1 MGAWHSHLM
10 RRKIPALQTLLCFD
24 AAARLGSL
32 TRAAQALSLTQSAV
46 SRQIAALESTLGLR
60 LFERARH
67 GVALTVSGADYAARI
82 ARQLDTLEQDTLDV
96 MTGDAPDGD
105 VHLACVPS
113 FATQWL
119 IPRLPDLA
127 KRHPHLAV
135 HIETRTRPFLF
146 SDTRFDAALYAG
158 TPEQVQRW
166 AGTRHDVLLTE
177 SVVAVCS
184 PALLGKRKSLK
195 PTAMADMPLLQ
206 QSTRTDAWHHWF
218 AALGVSAPKALS
230 GPRYELFSMASA
242 AASHGLGLALIP
254 ELLIESE
261 LASGAL
267 VLAHPARLP
276 ESRSYYLVRPE
287 ASASNRLATE
297 YFWNWLLERAGLE
310 MAQIPLPP

>member
-1 MGAWHSHLM
+1 M

-67 GVALTVSGADYAARI
+67 GVALTASGADYAARI
-82 ARQLDTLEQDTLDV
+82 ARQLDALEQDTLDV
-96 MTGDAPDGD
+96 MTGGAPDGD

-127 KRHPHLAV
+127 KLHPHLSV

-146 SDTRFDAALYAG
+146 ADTRFDAALYAG

-166 AGTRHDVLLTE
+166 AGTRHDVLLPE

-184 PALLGKRKSLK
+184 PAVLGRRKSLK
-195 PTAMADMPLLQ
+195 PSAMADMPLLQ

-218 AALGVSAPKALS
+218 AAQGIAAPKALS

-242 AASHGLGLALIP
+242 AAAHGLGLALIP
-254 ELLIESE
+254 QLLIEPE
-261 LASGAL
+261 LARGAL

-276 ESRSYYLVRPE
+276 ESRNYYLVRPD
-287 ASASNRLATE
+287 ASASQGVASNQFAD
-297 YFWNWLLERAGLE
+297 WLLNRAHG
-310 MAQIPLPP
+310 

>member
-1 MGAWHSHLM
+1 M

-67 GVALTVSGADYAARI
+67 GVALTASGADYAARI
-82 ARQLDTLEQDTLDV
+82 ARQLDALEQDTLDV
-96 MTGDAPDGD
+96 MTGGAPDGD

-127 KRHPHLAV
+127 KLHPHLSV

-146 SDTRFDAALYAG
+146 ADTRFDAALYAG

-166 AGTRHDVLLTE
+166 AGTRHDVLLPE

-184 PALLGKRKSLK
+184 PAVLGRRKSLK
-195 PTAMADMPLLQ
+195 PSAMADMPLLQ
-206 QSTRTDAWHHWF
+206 PSTRTDAWHHWF
-218 AALGVSAPKALS
+218 AAQGIAAPKALS

-242 AASHGLGLALIP
+242 AAAHGLGLALIP
-254 ELLIESE
+254 QLLIEPE
-261 LASGAL
+261 LARGAL
-267 VLAHPARLP
+267 VLAHPAPLP
-276 ESRSYYLVRPE
+276 ESRNYYLVRPD
-287 ASASNRLATE
+287 ASASRGVASNQFAD
-297 YFWNWLLERAGLE
+297 WLLNRAHG
-310 MAQIPLPP
+310 

>member
-1 MGAWHSHLM
+1 M

-67 GVALTVSGADYAARI
+67 GVALTASGADYAARV
-82 ARQLDTLEQDTLDV
+82 ARQLDALEQDTLDV
-96 MTGDAPDGD
+96 MTGGAPDGD

-119 IPRLPDLA
+119 IPRLPNLA
-127 KRHPHLAV
+127 KLHPHLSV

-146 SDTRFDAALYAG
+146 ADTRFDAALYAG

-166 AGTRHDVLLTE
+166 AGTRHDVLLPE

-184 PALLGKRKSLK
+184 PAVLGRRKSLK
-195 PTAMADMPLLQ
+195 PSAMADMPLLQ

-218 AALGVSAPKALS
+218 AAQGIAAPKALS

-242 AASHGLGLALIP
+242 AAAHGLGLALIP
-254 ELLIESE
+254 QLLIEPE
-261 LASGAL
+261 LARGAL
-267 VLAHPARLP
+267 VLAHPAPLP
-276 ESRSYYLVRPE
+276 ESRNYYLVRPD
-287 ASASNRLATE
+287 ASASQGVASNQFAD
-297 YFWNWLLERAGLE
+297 WLLNRAHG
-310 MAQIPLPP
+310 